1 MLDIISINPLKTR
14 QVFIHN
20 ADPDESDTMFQFN
33 SKKLVDKSTSVSLAA
48 LVDSDDLG
56 DDDDDYNP
64 GGYEAV
70 YCIGKY
76 VFHKKILRSN
86 IPKENS
92 YF

>member
-1 MLDIISINPLKTR
+1 MT
-14 QVFIHN
+14 VV
-20 ADPDESDTMFQFN
+20 
-33 SKKLVDKSTSVSLAA
+33 SKNCYYSNIQSLYDFVST

-76 VFHKKILRSN
+76 S
-86 IPKENS
+86 
-92 YF
+92 